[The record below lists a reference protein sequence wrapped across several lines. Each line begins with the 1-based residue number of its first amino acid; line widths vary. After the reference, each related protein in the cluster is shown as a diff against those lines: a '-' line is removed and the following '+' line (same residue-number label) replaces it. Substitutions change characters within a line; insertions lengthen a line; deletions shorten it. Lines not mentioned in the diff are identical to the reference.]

1 MPFALDLP
9 PMALGALLGAG
20 LAGLAWLVA
29 GAGRS
34 AGHQRLVAELD
45 FAERQLDDLRDELGA
60 RDRLLAELNRRVTAE
75 TDRRAGAEERARR
88 AAETERELEDT
99 RAEAARLGAR
109 VAEMTALLDRERSLG
124 VERLALLEQAENRL
138 ADAFKALSAEALHR
152 NNQSFLELA
161 KATLG
166 TFQEG
171 ARGDMDKRQQ
181 AIAEMIAPVR
191 RSLDEVDRQIQQ
203 IEKERAGAYEG
214 LKQQVASLM
223 ETQKE
228 LRLET
233 SNLVRALR
241 SPVARGRWGEIQLRR
256 VVELAGM
263 LDHCD
268 FREQASV
275 NTEAGR
281 LRPDMIVSL
290 PGAKTIV
297 VDAKA
302 PVEAYLDA
310 VGAVDDAARRDAM
323 ARHARHVREHLKQLG
338 AKTYWDQFRDS
349 PEFVVLFLPGEN
361 FFSAALEHDPALIE
375 AGIDNGVILATPT
388 TLIALLRAVA
398 YGWRQEKLARNA
410 HEISALGA
418 ELYKRLSDLGGH
430 MDRLGSRLGEAVGSY
445 NRAVGTLESRVLVS
459 ARRFRDL
466 HATPGGAE
474 MPEPA
479 QVDQTPRLLQSPE
492 LRPVAEP
499 AD

>member
-1 MPFALDLP
+1 MPFAFDVL
-9 PMALGALLGAG
+9 PMALGALLGAV
-20 LAGLAWLVA
+20 AVGLAWLVA
-29 GAGRS
+29 GPDRGADR
-34 AGHQRLVAELD
+34 QRLLAELD
-45 FAERQLDDLRDELGA
+45 FAERQLDDLREELGV
-60 RDRLLAELNRRVTAE
+60 RDRLLADLNRAVTAE
-75 TDRRAGAEERARR
+75 TERRSGAEERARR
-88 AAETERELEDT
+88 AAETERELEGART
-99 RAEAARLGAR
+99 ETTRLGAR

-124 VERLALLEQAENRL
+124 VERLALLEQAETRL
-138 ADAFKALSAEALHR
+138 ADAFKALSAEALQR
-152 NNQSFLELA
+152 NNQNFLELA

-214 LKQQVASLM
+214 LKQQVSSLM
-223 ETQKE
+223 ETQRE

-241 SPVARGRWGEIQLRR
+241 SPIARGRWGEIQLRR

-275 NTEAGR
+275 DTETGR

-297 VDAKA
+297 VDSKA

-310 VGAVDDAARRDAM
+310 VGATDDTVRRDAM
-323 ARHARHVREHLKQLG
+323 VRHARHVREHLKQLG
-338 AKTYWDQFRDS
+338 AKAYWDQFRDS

-398 YGWRQEKLARNA
+398 YGWRQEKLAHNA

-418 ELYKRLSDLGGH
+418 ELYKRLADLGGH
-430 MDRLGSRLGEAVGSY
+430 MDRLGSRLAEAVGSY

-479 QVDQTPRLLQSPE
+479 QVDQAPRLLQSPE
-492 LRPVAEP
+492 LRPVPEP